1 MSKDLILALRI
12 KADLDEATAEIK
24 TLRRDLAK
32 TGEAAGKTGK
42 RAKKTGKDIDGL
54 GDEASQAASQ
64 VDGLG
69 KKAKKTGAD
78 VEGLGKKARKTGAEV
93 GGLGKKAKR
102 AGDDMGGAGRGA
114 GRFAGALR
122 AFAPAAAALVALG
135 LAKEIV
141 ESGRAME
148 RLEFRFRAAAG
159 SAEAGAAEL
168 AFVRAEAER
177 LGIAF
182 QGAAA
187 AYSGFAAAAKGT
199 ALEGEA
205 AREIFTAVAEAGRA
219 MGLSA
224 DQQQGALLALEQ
236 MISKGVVSAEELRG
250 QLGER
255 LPGAFQLAARA
266 MGVTTKQLG
275 EMLQRGEILA
285 EDLLPKL
292 ARELRASVAEALP
305 GATEG
310 ADAAI
315 TRLENAIWDLG
326 VAIAESGVLDLAAGL
341 ATAATAVV
349 RFATPGGDL
358 SRVGLESNI
367 SVAETALGGP
377 MAGSTRRNIEAQI
390 KRWRRELEKFSAEI
404 AAEADAFT
412 ADTTLDHYSR
422 DTTAAPTKAAEKALA
437 QLARRI
443 ALTGDLSQE
452 QTTAWEIAEGR
463 WKAESQATQERLLA
477 GARRLD
483 QLAKEGRGAE
493 EARRKDKAATQA
505 RAAALKDLKA
515 QALALLPAYQRERAE
530 IEAWKTETL
539 AALEGVATTRE
550 EQAARRAEVER
561 IAAEKIRE
569 LDEAEAKRR
578 RDLAAEEEGHRNKAI
593 EAAEE
598 EAERRLR
605 ASRHWQDGA
614 IRGLKDYGEAATD
627 AGQRAEDAV
636 GDGAKRMEDALTGF
650 VTSGKLEV
658 SDLADHIIAEMA
670 RAAIRQNITGPLASG
685 FGDMLG
691 SLFGGGNALAD
702 SGVGFDN
709 PGGVGPHDFRLF
721 HAGGIVGAPGGA
733 RRAVPPAIFAQARR
747 WHTGGVVGIG
757 PREMPAILEKG
768 EEVLTARDPRHRD
781 NLARMPGAL
790 PLDLAVR
797 AEVALTLPERVKDD
811 LAGLFAPPRGR
822 HFADRLRSEQIPV
835 AYEVV
840 PRGDAPAGDAAAKAR
855 APAVPPPAA
864 PVINISN
871 QGTPQ
876 REVSR
881 TARFED
887 GQWVID
893 LVVTDGLNGGIVEGM
908 VKTIMRRGGAR

>member
-1 MSKDLILALRI
+1 MPIH
-12 KADLDEATAEIK
+12 

-42 RAKKTGKDIDGL
+42 RAKRTGKDIDGL
-54 GDEASQAASQ
+54 GDGASRAASQ

-69 KKAKKTGAD
+69 RKARKAGTEVDDLGRKAKKAGD
-78 VEGLGKKARKTGAEV
+78 KVKGF
-93 GGLGKKAKR
+93 GKKAKG
-102 AGDDMGGAGRGA
+102 AGDGVGGAGRSA
-114 GRFAGALR
+114 LAFAGALR
-122 AFAPAAAALVALG
+122 GLLPVAVALTAIG
-135 LAKEIV
+135 LTKEIV
-141 ESGRAME
+141 DTGRAME

-224 DQQQGALLALEQ
+224 EQQQGALRALEQ
-236 MISKGVVSAEELRG
+236 MISKGTVASEELRG

-285 EDLLPKL
+285 DDLLPKL

-305 GATEG
+305 GAMEG

-326 VAIAESGVLDLAAGL
+326 VAIAESGVLDLAASL
-341 ATAATAVV
+341 AKAGTAVV

-358 SRVGLESNI
+358 SRADLEGNI

-404 AAEADAFT
+404 AAEAAAKADAFT
-412 ADTTLDHYSR
+412 TDATLDHYNR
-422 DTTAAPTKAAEKALA
+422 DAATAPSKAAGKALA
-437 QLARRI
+437 QLERQI
-443 ALTGDLSQE
+443 ALTGKLSQE
-452 QTTAWEIAEGR
+452 QIAAWEIAEGR
-463 WKAESQATQERLLA
+463 WKAESQATKERLLA
-477 GARRLD
+477 GARQLD
-483 QLAKEGRGAE
+483 QLAEEGRDAE
-493 EARRKDKAATQA
+493 ETARKGKAATRA
-505 RAAALKDLKA
+505 RTAALEDLKA

-530 IEAWKTETL
+530 IEIWKTETL
-539 AALEGVATTRE
+539 AALDGVGAARE
-550 EQAARRAEVER
+550 ERAARRAEVER
-561 IAAEKIRE
+561 IAAEKIRR
-569 LDEAEAKRR
+569 LDQAETKRR
-578 RDLAAEEEGHRNKAI
+578 RDMAAEEEGHRNKAI

-685 FGDMLG
+685 FGSMLG
-691 SLFGGGNALAD
+691 SLFGGGNAIAD
-702 SGVGFDN
+702 SGVGFDS

-721 HAGGIVGAPGGA
+721 HAGGIVGAPGGT

-747 WHTGGVVGIG
+747 WHAGGVVGLRG
-757 PREMPAILEKG
+757 GEEPAILEKG

-781 NLARMPGAL
+781 NLAQVPRAL
-790 PLDLAVR
+790 PLDLALK
-797 AEVALTLPERVKDD
+797 AEVALTLPESVKDD

-822 HFADRLRSEQIPV
+822 HFVDRLRPEQIPV
-835 AYEVV
+835 AYEVM
-840 PRGDAPAGDAAAKAR
+840 PRGDAPAGNAAAKAR

-887 GQWVID
+887 GQWVVD
-893 LVVTDGLNGGIVEGM
+893 LVVTDGLNGGPIASMVE
-908 VKTIMRRGGAR
+908 TIGRRGGAR